1 MAYNVSYRHVKI
13 VVDHSECSPP
23 SCNIDA
29 AKNEQYCVFLRLNFA
44 RVDLSRNY
52 DVNYPVRRTGKHGET
67 TLTLQRK
74 LFVQDL
80 TICMDVE
87 ANPGP
92 DQLLNEIVSCSAQ
105 NQVTGIKLL
114 TMNSNGMMTYSSSEL
129 RALRSSFAVSRYV
142 FLTLKDYGI
151 LKTHRTRAGKRVGAK
166 KYRIPTLCNF
176 HYYPLGSASPTQVN
190 YSRPSGDRPNLI
202 RIQTTTAESS
212 KPQSFLDFCLLNA
225 LSIRKKALLIKD
237 FVVEHNLDLLA
248 ITETWLDPGD
258 KDIYYVREICPT
270 GYDFHHIP
278 RADSNGGGVG
288 LLVKKSLQIRKH
300 NQTKVKS
307 FEYMDVL
314 VKYLNACI
322 RLVIV
327 YRPPPSEQN
336 GLKEN
341 DFFDEFNSLLE
352 CWAITSSKL
361 LITSD
366 FNFHVNKPS
375 ETYAKKFLRML
386 NGFNLE
392 QHVSEATHKN
402 GNTLD
407 LLITRSGDNFIS
419 DVRTMPGLINPKLFD
434 HYAIRSQV
442 KIKKPSFEQKEI
454 IYRKLRAVD
463 IEALQTD
470 IKSSTLLSD
479 YSNMDLTCL
488 VENFEITLTNALDA
502 HAPIKKR
509 TITFR
514 PYAPW
519 YNDSIDVEKRKRRK
533 LERRW
538 RKSNL
543 STDKLYI
550 TQCGIVNNM
559 ISDAKSIYYSSIIA
573 ENKGNQKVLFKTID
587 QLLQRKQ
594 EPRFPTSTSSEQLVN
609 EFAAFFHEKISKMRC
624 NLSRDSESIINP
636 LPDLL
641 CQSEFTDFCTVNTND
656 IRKYLVSSGVK
667 TCDLDPLPSI
677 LLRECLDTLLP
688 VITRIVNLSLTT
700 GNVPRH
706 FKDAMVRPKLKKDSL
721 DHQLFSHFRPI
732 SNLKLLSKVTEKAV
746 ACQLTDY
753 LNANGLQE
761 RLQAAYKVAHSTET
775 ALLKVQSDIFNA
787 IDKKESVLLLLLDLS
802 AAFDTVQKMI

>member
-1 MAYNVSYRHVKI
+1 M
-13 VVDHSECSPP
+13 
-23 SCNIDA
+23 
-29 AKNEQYCVFLRLNFA
+29 
-44 RVDLSRNY
+44 
-52 DVNYPVRRTGKHGET
+52 
-67 TLTLQRK
+67 
-74 LFVQDL
+74 
-80 TICMDVE
+80 
-87 ANPGP
+87 
-92 DQLLNEIVSCSAQ
+92 
-105 NQVTGIKLL
+105 
-114 TMNSNGMMTYSSSEL
+114 
-129 RALRSSFAVSRYV
+129 
-142 FLTLKDYGI
+142 
-151 LKTHRTRAGKRVGAK
+151 
-166 KYRIPTLCNF
+166 
-176 HYYPLGSASPTQVN
+176 
-190 YSRPSGDRPNLI
+190 
-202 RIQTTTAESS
+202 
-212 KPQSFLDFCLLNA
+212 
-225 LSIRKKALLIKD
+225 
-237 FVVEHNLDLLA
+237 
-248 ITETWLDPGD
+248 
-258 KDIYYVREICPT
+258 
-270 GYDFHHIP
+270 
-278 RADSNGGGVG
+278 
-288 LLVKKSLQIRKH
+288 
-300 NQTKVKS
+300 
-307 FEYMDVL
+307 
-314 VKYLNACI
+314 
-322 RLVIV
+322 
-327 YRPPPSEQN
+327 
-336 GLKEN
+336 
-341 DFFDEFNSLLE
+341 
-352 CWAITSSKL
+352 
-361 LITSD
+361 
-366 FNFHVNKPS
+366 NKPS

-442 KIKKPSFEQKEI
+442 KLKKPSFEQKEI
-454 IYRKLRAVD
+454 IYRKLRAVN

-479 YSNMDLTCL
+479 YSDMDLTPL
-488 VENFEITLTNALDA
+488 VENFEITLTNVLDT

-543 STDKLYI
+543 STDKQLYI
-550 TQCGIVNNM
+550 TQCGIVNDM

-594 EPRFPTSTSSEQLVN
+594 EPRFPTSTSSEQLFN
-609 EFAAFFHEKISKMRC
+609 EFAAFFHEKISKMQC
-624 NLSRDSESIINP
+624 NLSHDSESIINP

-641 CQSEFTDFCTVNTND
+641 CCQLEFTDFCTVNTND

-753 LNANGLQE
+753 LL
-761 RLQAAYKVAHSTET
+761 
-775 ALLKVQSDIFNA
+775 
-787 IDKKESVLLLLLDLS
+787 
-802 AAFDTVQKMI
+802 